1 MLKDDGDASTVV
13 IGSRVSVLDGED
25 GGDAN
30 VKDITVED
38 LCASVLGKEIYKN
51 SSMKIY
57 VTHFFHAHAHP
68 VVCR

>member
-1 MLKDDGDASTVV
+1 
-13 IGSRVSVLDGED
+13 VLDGED

-38 LCASVLGKEIYKN
+38 FCVSVLGKEIHKN

-57 VTHFFHAHAHP
+57 ITHFFHAHAHP

>member
-1 MLKDDGDASTVV
+1 VLKDDGDASTVV
-13 IGSRVSVLDGED
+13 IGNRVSVLDGE
-25 GGDAN
+25 DAN

-57 VTHFFHAHAHP
+57 ITHFFHAHAHP
-68 VVCR
+68 VECR

>member
-38 LCASVLGKEIYKN
+38 FCVSVLGKDIYKN

-57 VTHFFHAHAHP
+57 HPFFP
-68 VVCR
+68 CTCSPCRV